1 MKRISKEEEYRIT
14 KTKDIVK
21 ALDDDCEPELP
32 LLLMLKKNGKN
43 THKSIGAQNDGKQ
56 FSMICFLCCLQKET
70 SS

>member
-43 THKSIGAQNDGKQ
+43 TQNDR
-56 FSMICFLCCLQKET
+56 E
-70 SS
+70 